1 MTPVQGRRRPTWLA
15 FSSGLGAR
23 WWGAGARAALVL
35 ALSLPAFGCMTSGEG
50 DAMKRD
56 LADLR
61 ARLDAIDR
69 RDADYKEQV
78 VRLKKVLD
86 EATGLLTRNSADV
99 GARVAKQ
106 EADIAALVGR
116 LEELQHN
123 LDQQTQSDKSLE
135 ARLASLEQTQNKIV
149 DRVAPTLPDDK
160 DQLWSQAAARLQSG
174 QRDEG
179 RRFYRSFIQRFPTD
193 PRAPQA
199 YLALGQSYVGE
210 GKHAN
215 AAAEYQKVLDTYPQ
229 SPEVPEAM
237 WQLSSSF
244 LQLKFCA
251 DAKALLTDLAKR
263 YPRSPRAN
271 DARNELKKVARM
283 PRSACTS

>member
-1 MTPVQGRRRPTWLA
+1 
-15 FSSGLGAR
+15 
-23 WWGAGARAALVL
+23 
-35 ALSLPAFGCMTSGEG
+35 MTSGEG
-50 DAMKRD
+50 EAMKRD

-61 ARLDAIDR
+61 TRLDAIDK
-69 RDADYKEQV
+69 RDAEYKEQV

-123 LDQQTQSDKSLE
+123 LDQESQADKSLE
-135 ARLASLEQTQNKIV
+135 TRLAALEQTQNKIV
-149 DRVAPTLPDDK
+149 DRVAPSLPEDK
-160 DQLWSQAAARLQSG
+160 EQLWSQAAGRMQSG

-193 PRAPQA
+193 PRAAQA

-215 AAAEYQKVLDTYPQ
+215 AAAEFQKVLDTYPQ

-271 DARNELKKVARM
+271 DARNELKKVAKL
-283 PRSACTS
+283 PRAACTS

>member
-1 MTPVQGRRRPTWLA
+1 MGRLA
-15 FSSGLGAR
+15 Q
-23 WWGAGARAALVL
+23 L
-35 ALSLPAFGCMTSGEG
+35 ALGGWLVVIGGSLGCMTSGEG
-50 DAMKRD
+50 DALKRD

-61 ARLDAIDR
+61 TRLDAIDR
-69 RDADYKEQV
+69 RDAEYKEQV

-106 EADIAALVGR
+106 ESDIAALVGR

-123 LDQQTQSDKSLE
+123 LDQQGQSETAADKSLE
-135 ARLASLEQTQNKIV
+135 ARLASLELTANKIV
-149 DRVAPTLPDDK
+149 DKVAPNLPEDK
-160 DQLWSQAAARLQSG
+160 DQLWSQAASRIQAG

-215 AAAEYQKVLDTYPQ
+215 AAAEYQKVLDSYPQ
-229 SPEVPEAM
+229 SAEVPEAM
-237 WQLSSSF
+237 WHLSTAF

-251 DAKALLTDLAKR
+251 DARALLSDLAKR
-263 YPRSPRAN
+263 YPKSPRAN
-271 DARNELKKVARM
+271 DARNELKRM
-283 PRSACTS
+283 SKLPRSACTS